1 MNDKYFKEVID
12 QLYEMVET
20 AKSVPFSAEKCA
32 VERNAVLNL
41 LDELNERMPSDLK
54 QARMMIE
61 ANDELVTAAKRKAEG
76 ILKEASEKAR
86 KMVSEEAVYL
96 EAKAQANDMV
106 RAAQEKVNELRKVTV
121 NYVDEALRK
130 TEEAIAEALGEVR
143 NSRGQ
148 FRSVSGTP
156 AKNQSPIIEE
166 V

>member
-41 LDELNERMPSDLK
+41 LDELNERMPSDL
-54 QARMMIE
+54 
-61 ANDELVTAAKRKAEG
+61 NDELVTAAKRKAEG